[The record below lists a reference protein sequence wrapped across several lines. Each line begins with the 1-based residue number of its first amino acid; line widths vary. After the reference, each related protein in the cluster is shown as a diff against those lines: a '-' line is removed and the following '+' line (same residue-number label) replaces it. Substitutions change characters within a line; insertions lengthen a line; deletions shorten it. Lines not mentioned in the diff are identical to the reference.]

1 MFQLLLLAGAVA
13 AAPPATRAPAP
24 SATTERLAEA
34 EHAIDVG
41 RLDQARAMIAAAVA
55 QGVKGEALDL
65 LLADLAY
72 AENNSAEAL
81 ERYKLLLARH
91 PADARFA
98 ERALISAIKTGNVTL
113 AKSLAEQ
120 ATASPSASWR
130 AWNARGVA
138 ADLRGDFET
147 SDASYQR
154 ALALAPDRAEVL
166 NNMGWS
172 KLLRGDWNGAI
183 GPLEQAAELMPKNER
198 AANNLEL
205 ARAALASDLPQRR
218 PGESD
223 EDWAARLNDA
233 GMAAE
238 LRGDR
243 AKAVAAFSQAIQ
255 ARTSWYDRAANN
267 LRAIGGKL

>member
-1 MFQLLLLAGAVA
+1 MFQLLLLVGAAA
-13 AAPPATRAPAP
+13 AAPTATPTPPP
-24 SATTERLAEA
+24 SVTAQRFAEA
-34 EHAIDVG
+34 EHAIAVG
-41 RLDQARAMIAAAVA
+41 RLDQAKAMIAAAVA
-55 QGVKGEALDL
+55 QGVQGEALDL
-65 LLADLAY
+65 LLAELAY

-91 PADARFA
+91 PADASFA
-98 ERALISAIKTGNVTL
+98 ERALISAIKTGNVSL
-113 AKSLAEQ
+113 AKSLGEQ
-120 ATASPSASWR
+120 ATALPAASWR

-138 ADLRGDFET
+138 ADLRSDFET
-147 SDASYQR
+147 ADVSYQR
-154 ALALAPDRAEVL
+154 ALVLAPDRAEVL

-183 GPLEQAAELMPKNER
+183 APLEQAAELMPNNER
-198 AANNLEL
+198 TTNNLEL

-243 AKAVAAFSQAIQ
+243 ARAVAAFSQAVE
-255 ARTSWYDRAANN
+255 ARASWYARAANN
-267 LRAIGGKL
+267 LSVVGEKL

>member
-13 AAPPATRAPAP
+13 AASPATPVPAP
-24 SATTERLAEA
+24 SAAAERLAEA
-34 EHAIDVG
+34 QHAIDVG
-41 RLDQARAMIAAAVA
+41 RLEQARAMIAAAVA

-81 ERYKLLLARH
+81 ERYKILLAKH

-98 ERALISAIKTGNVTL
+98 ERALISAIKIGNVAL
-113 AKSLAEQ
+113 AKGLAEQ
-120 ATASPSASWR
+120 ATASAHASWR

-147 SDASYQR
+147 SDASYAR

-183 GPLEQAAELMPKNER
+183 APLEQAVELMPKNKR

-243 AKAVAAFSQAIQ
+243 ARAVAAFSQAIQ
-255 ARTSWYDRAANN
+255 ARASWYDRAANN
-267 LRAIGGKL
+267 LSAIGGKL